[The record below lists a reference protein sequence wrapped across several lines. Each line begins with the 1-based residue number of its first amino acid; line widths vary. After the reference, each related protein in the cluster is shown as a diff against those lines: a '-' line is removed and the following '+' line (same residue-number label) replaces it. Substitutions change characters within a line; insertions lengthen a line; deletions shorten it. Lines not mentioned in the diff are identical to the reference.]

1 MGSQSRP
8 FNDKT
13 AGAIDRKR
21 ERERQQMLQNLY
33 RNAPELATRLVQRL
47 LDKHIIE
54 TTSAEAIREVFTGLF
69 QKLSEME
76 DFDIQYKTAPLR
88 GLVAN
93 DPNFVSLYV
102 TQYIAEDLI
111 NHAKIQDIF
120 GDDLEIYQVVD
131 SVLGAIRP
139 PS

>member
-1 MGSQSRP
+1 MGSQTRP

-33 RNAPELATRLVQRL
+33 RHAPELATKLVQRL

-54 TTSAEAIREVFTGLF
+54 TNSAEAIREVFTNLF
-69 QKLSEME
+69 QRLPDME
-76 DFDIQYKTAPLR
+76 EFDIQYKTAPLR
-88 GLVAN
+88 GLVN
-93 DPNFVSLYV
+93 NPNFISLYV
-102 TQYIAEDLI
+102 TQYTAEDLLE
-111 NHAKIQDIF
+111 HDKIQDVY
-120 GDDLEIYQVVD
+120 GDDLEIYQAVD
-131 SVLGAIRP
+131 SVLGSLRP

>member
-1 MGSQSRP
+1 MGSQTRP

-21 ERERQQMLQNLY
+21 ERERQHMLQNLY
-33 RNAPELATRLVQRL
+33 RNAPELSTKLVQRL

-54 TTSAEAIREVFTGLF
+54 TNSAEAIREVFTNLF
-69 QKLSEME
+69 QRLPDME

-88 GLVAN
+88 GLVGN
-93 DPNFVSLYV
+93 PNFISLYV
-102 TQYIAEDLI
+102 TQYIAEDLLE
-111 NHAKIQDIF
+111 HDKIQDVY
-120 GDDLEIYQVVD
+120 GDDLEIYQAVD
-131 SVLGAIRP
+131 SVLGSLRP

>member
-1 MGSQSRP
+1 MGSQTRP

-21 ERERQQMLQNLY
+21 ERERQNMLQTLY
-33 RNAPELATRLVQRL
+33 RNAPELATKLVQRL

-54 TTSAEAIREVFTGLF
+54 TNSVDAIREVFNNLF
-69 QKLSEME
+69 HKLPEME

-88 GLVAN
+88 GLTN
-93 DPNFVSLYV
+93 DPNFISLYV
-102 TQYIAEDLI
+102 TQYIAEDLLD
-111 NHAKIQDIF
+111 HDKIQDVF
-120 GDDLEIYQVVD
+120 GDDLAIYQAVD
-131 SVLGAIRP
+131 SVLGSLRP

>member
-1 MGSQSRP
+1 MGSQTRP

-33 RNAPELATRLVQRL
+33 RHAPELATKLVQRL

-54 TTSAEAIREVFTGLF
+54 TNSAEAIREVFTNLF
-69 QKLSEME
+69 QRLPDME

-88 GLVAN
+88 GLISN
-93 DPNFVSLYV
+93 PNFISLYV
-102 TQYIAEDLI
+102 TQYIAEDLLE
-111 NHAKIQDIF
+111 HDKIQDVY
-120 GDDLEIYQVVD
+120 GEDRDIYQAVD
-131 SVLGAIRP
+131 SVLGALRP

>member
-1 MGSQSRP
+1 MGSQTRP

-21 ERERQQMLQNLY
+21 ERERQNMLQNLY
-33 RNAPELATRLVQRL
+33 RSAPELATKLVQRL

-54 TTSAEAIREVFTGLF
+54 TTSVEAIREVFTNLF
-69 QKLSEME
+69 QQMPEME

-88 GLVAN
+88 GLVA
-93 DPNFVSLYV
+93 DPNFISLYL

-111 NHAKIQDIF
+111 DHKTIQDIY
-120 GDDLEIYQVVD
+120 GDDLEIYQAVD
-131 SVLGAIRP
+131 SVIGALRP
-139 PS
+139 PA